1 MKLTRLFLTFFLI
14 VTGAIYSFSQG
25 ALISSDLRNV
35 DIDKL
40 SDADIRAYYAKAV
53 ESGLSEGQLLE
64 LVKTRNLSD
73 LQATKLKDRIS
84 MLSLGLPATTTKT
97 AGTAI
102 TTGTAMNAG
111 TGDIDRSARVFDE
124 KLGKVNMQAQPFNRR
139 IFGAELFSETSTTFE
154 PNLRIATPSNY
165 VLGPDDELVIN
176 VFGYSEKTYKQ
187 TVNAEGNIYI
197 ENVGPILVSG
207 LTMAEAE
214 TKIKARFSS
223 TIYKAM
229 GSGAT
234 KLQLR
239 LGSIRSMR
247 ITIIGQAKKPGTY
260 TVSSLTTLFNALY
273 LCGGPSDQGSYR
285 NIELIR
291 GNKVIKKVDIYHFLT
306 AGDRSDNILLQEQ
319 DVIRIPF
326 YESRMIF
333 DGQVKRAGIY
343 EIIPGENFEKMFS
356 YAGKFS
362 DSAYR
367 KAVTIYQITDEKLS
381 LKTLPAE
388 DFATYIPNRS
398 DSVVVNFAIMRYANR
413 VRIRGAVLRPGD
425 YELLPGMELKQLIE
439 KAGGLREDAYLD
451 GANVLRIGK
460 DLGPENV
467 SFVPSKVI
475 SGERSIQLEK
485 EDDVIINSIFDIKD
499 KYIVSIEGEVN
510 KSGTYEWRKDFR
522 VRDLILMAGGISEA
536 AGSNAEL
543 HIEISRRIRNAD
555 VANTEFKQSEI
566 IRIIAN
572 PALNDEKT
580 QVTLEP
586 FDVVVVRPQPG
597 YKQQE
602 SIFINGPVMY
612 PGRYFLEKSGERISN
627 IFQRAGGF
635 TASADSS
642 SVFIRRFDAGK
653 TNLEERAALIA
664 KFSKIPS
671 DSIVSSPIL
680 MKELQKNYTSLSVDL
695 QKAFDLPG
703 GNDDIILE
711 SGDLIFVSQSSSL
724 VRISGEVYFPTMIP
738 YEENTNVKYYIKRT
752 GDYTS
757 MAKKNQTFVIYPDGK
772 AEGVKK
778 FLFFKSYPKVT
789 PRSEIF
795 VPTKSGKE
803 KQGLSTG
810 EWVALSSILATLT
823 TLIVTVINAN

>member
-25 ALISSDLRNV
+25 ALTSSDLRNV

-165 VLGPDDELVIN
+165 VLGPDDELIIN
-176 VFGYSEKTYKQ
+176 VFGYSEKTYRQ

-291 GNKVIKKVDIYHFLT
+291 GNKVIKKVDLYHFLT
-306 AGDRSDNILLQEQ
+306 AGDRSDNLLLQEQ

-536 AGSNAEL
+536 ASSNSAL

-555 VANTEFKQSEI
+555 VASTEFKQSEI
-566 IRIIAN
+566 IRIITN
-572 PALNDEKT
+572 SALNDEKT

-635 TASADSS
+635 KASADSN
-642 SVFIRRFDAGK
+642 SVFIRRFQKDELTIQERK
-653 TNLEERAALIA
+653 ELISRLTNITE
-664 KFSKIPS
+664 
-671 DSIVSSPIL
+671 DSIRKSPKL
-680 MKELQKNYTSLSVDL
+680 MQEVNKNYTSLSINL
-695 QKAFDLPG
+695 QKAFANPG
-703 GNDDIILE
+703 SNDDIILE
-711 SGDLIFVSQSSSL
+711 AGDIIMVSQSSSL
-724 VRISGEVYFPTMIP
+724 VKVSGEVYFPTLIP
-738 YEENTNVKYYIKRT
+738 YEPGTNLKYYVKRT
-752 GDYTS
+752 GDYTNN
-757 MAKKNQTFVIYPDGK
+757 ARKNQAFVIYPDGK

-789 PRSEIF
+789 ARSEVY
-795 VPTKSGKE
+795 VPSKSDKA
-803 KQGLSTG
+803 KQGFSTG
-810 EWVALSSILATLT
+810 EWIALSSVLATLT
-823 TLIVTVINAN
+823 TLVISVINAN

>member
-1 MKLTRLFLTFFLI
+1 
-14 VTGAIYSFSQG
+14 
-25 ALISSDLRNV
+25 
-35 DIDKL
+35 
-40 SDADIRAYYAKAV
+40 
-53 ESGLSEGQLLE
+53 
-64 LVKTRNLSD
+64 
-73 LQATKLKDRIS
+73 
-84 MLSLGLPATTTKT
+84 
-97 AGTAI
+97 
-102 TTGTAMNAG
+102 
-111 TGDIDRSARVFDE
+111 
-124 KLGKVNMQAQPFNRR
+124 
-139 IFGAELFSETSTTFE
+139 
-154 PNLRIATPSNY
+154 
-165 VLGPDDELVIN
+165 
-176 VFGYSEKTYKQ
+176 
-187 TVNAEGNIYI
+187 
-197 ENVGPILVSG
+197 
-207 LTMAEAE
+207 
-214 TKIKARFSS
+214 
-223 TIYKAM
+223 
-229 GSGAT
+229 
-234 KLQLR
+234 
-239 LGSIRSMR
+239 
-247 ITIIGQAKKPGTY
+247 
-260 TVSSLTTLFNALY
+260 
-273 LCGGPSDQGSYR
+273 
-285 NIELIR
+285 
-291 GNKVIKKVDIYHFLT
+291 
-306 AGDRSDNILLQEQ
+306 
-319 DVIRIPF
+319 
-326 YESRMIF
+326 
-333 DGQVKRAGIY
+333 
-343 EIIPGENFEKMFS
+343 
-356 YAGKFS
+356 
-362 DSAYR
+362 
-367 KAVTIYQITDEKLS
+367 
-381 LKTLPAE
+381 
-388 DFATYIPNRS
+388 
-398 DSVVVNFAIMRYANR
+398 MRYANR

>member
-25 ALISSDLRNV
+25 ALSSSDLRNV

-40 SDADIRAYYAKAV
+40 SDGDIRAYYAKAV
-53 ESGLSEGQLLE
+53 ESGMSEGQLLE

-102 TTGTAMNAG
+102 TTGAAMNAG
-111 TGDIDRSARVFDE
+111 TGDIDRSVRVFDE
-124 KLGKVNMQAQPFNRR
+124 KLGKVNMQVQLYNRR

-176 VFGYSEKTYKQ
+176 VFGYSEKTYRQ

-273 LCGGPSDQGSYR
+273 LCGGPSDQGTYR

-291 GNKVIKKVDIYHFLT
+291 GNKVIKKVDLYHFLT

-381 LKTLPAE
+381 LKTLSAE

-485 EDDVIINSIFDIKD
+485 EDDIIINSIFDIKD

-555 VANTEFKQSEI
+555 VAITEFKQSEI
-566 IRIIAN
+566 IRIITN
-572 PALNDEKT
+572 SALNDEKT

-635 TASADSS
+635 KASADSN
-642 SVFIRRFDAGK
+642 SVFIRRFQKDELTMQERK
-653 TNLEERAALIA
+653 ELISRLTNITE
-664 KFSKIPS
+664 
-671 DSIVSSPIL
+671 DSIRKSPKL
-680 MKELQKNYTSLSVDL
+680 MQEVNKNYTSLSINL
-695 QKAFDLPG
+695 QKAFANPG
-703 GNDDIILE
+703 SNDDIILE
-711 SGDLIFVSQSSSL
+711 AGDIIMVSQSSSL
-724 VRISGEVYFPTMIP
+724 VKVSGEVYFPTLIP
-738 YEENTNVKYYIKRT
+738 YEPGTNLKYYVKRT
-752 GDYTS
+752 GDYTNN
-757 MAKKNQTFVIYPDGK
+757 ARKNQAFVIYPDGK

-789 PRSEIF
+789 ARSEVY
-795 VPTKSGKE
+795 VPSKSDKA
-803 KQGLSTG
+803 KQGFSTG
-810 EWVALSSILATLT
+810 EWIALSSVLATLT
-823 TLIVTVINAN
+823 TLVISVINAN

>member
-25 ALISSDLRNV
+25 ALSSSDLRNV

-176 VFGYSEKTYKQ
+176 VFGYSEKTYRQ

-207 LTMAEAE
+207 LTIAEAE

-291 GNKVIKKVDIYHFLT
+291 GNKVIKKVDLYHFLT

>member
-1 MKLTRLFLTFFLI
+1 
-14 VTGAIYSFSQG
+14 
-25 ALISSDLRNV
+25 
-35 DIDKL
+35 
-40 SDADIRAYYAKAV
+40 
-53 ESGLSEGQLLE
+53 
-64 LVKTRNLSD
+64 
-73 LQATKLKDRIS
+73 
-84 MLSLGLPATTTKT
+84 
-97 AGTAI
+97 
-102 TTGTAMNAG
+102 
-111 TGDIDRSARVFDE
+111 
-124 KLGKVNMQAQPFNRR
+124 
-139 IFGAELFSETSTTFE
+139 
-154 PNLRIATPSNY
+154 
-165 VLGPDDELVIN
+165 
-176 VFGYSEKTYKQ
+176 
-187 TVNAEGNIYI
+187 
-197 ENVGPILVSG
+197 
-207 LTMAEAE
+207 
-214 TKIKARFSS
+214 
-223 TIYKAM
+223 
-229 GSGAT
+229 
-234 KLQLR
+234 
-239 LGSIRSMR
+239 
-247 ITIIGQAKKPGTY
+247 
-260 TVSSLTTLFNALY
+260 
-273 LCGGPSDQGSYR
+273 
-285 NIELIR
+285 
-291 GNKVIKKVDIYHFLT
+291 
-306 AGDRSDNILLQEQ
+306 
-319 DVIRIPF
+319 
-326 YESRMIF
+326 
-333 DGQVKRAGIY
+333 
-343 EIIPGENFEKMFS
+343 
-356 YAGKFS
+356 
-362 DSAYR
+362 
-367 KAVTIYQITDEKLS
+367 
-381 LKTLPAE
+381 
-388 DFATYIPNRS
+388 
-398 DSVVVNFAIMRYANR
+398 
-413 VRIRGAVLRPGD
+413 
-425 YELLPGMELKQLIE
+425 
-439 KAGGLREDAYLD
+439 
-451 GANVLRIGK
+451 
-460 DLGPENV
+460 
-467 SFVPSKVI
+467 
-475 SGERSIQLEK
+475 
-485 EDDVIINSIFDIKD
+485 
-499 KYIVSIEGEVN
+499 
-510 KSGTYEWRKDFR
+510 
-522 VRDLILMAGGISEA
+522 MAGGISEA

>member
-273 LCGGPSDQGSYR
+273 LCGGPSDQGTYR

-291 GNKVIKKVDIYHFLT
+291 GNKVIKKVDLYHFLT

-635 TASADSS
+635 KASADSN
-642 SVFIRRFDAGK
+642 SVFIRRFQKDELTMQERK
-653 TNLEERAALIA
+653 ELISRLTNITE
-664 KFSKIPS
+664 
-671 DSIVSSPIL
+671 DSIRKSPKL
-680 MKELQKNYTSLSVDL
+680 MQEVNKNYTSLSINL
-695 QKAFDLPG
+695 QKAFANPG
-703 GNDDIILE
+703 SNDDIILE
-711 SGDLIFVSQSSSL
+711 AGDIIMVSQSSSL
-724 VRISGEVYFPTMIP
+724 VKVSGEVYFPTLIP
-738 YEENTNVKYYIKRT
+738 YEPGTNLKYYVKRT
-752 GDYTS
+752 GDYTNN
-757 MAKKNQTFVIYPDGK
+757 ARKNQAFVIYPDGK

-789 PRSEIF
+789 PRSEVF
-795 VPTKSGKE
+795 VPSKSEKA
-803 KQGLSTG
+803 KQGISTA
-810 EWVALSSILATLT
+810 ELIAISSILATLG
-823 TLIVTVINAN
+823 TLIISITK

>member
-25 ALISSDLRNV
+25 ALSSSDLRNV

-84 MLSLGLPATTTKT
+84 MLSLGLPATTTIT

-111 TGDIDRSARVFDE
+111 TGDIDRSVRVFDE
-124 KLGKVNMQAQPFNRR
+124 KLGKVNMQVQSYNRR

-207 LTMAEAE
+207 LTIAEAE

-273 LCGGPSDQGSYR
+273 LCGGPSDQGTYR

-291 GNKVIKKVDIYHFLT
+291 GNKVIKKVDLYHFLT

-425 YELLPGMELKQLIE
+425 YELQPGMELKQLIE

-467 SFVPSKVI
+467 SFIPSKVI

-485 EDDVIINSIFDIKD
+485 EDDIIINSIFDIKD

-555 VANTEFKQSEI
+555 VANTDFKQSEI
-566 IRIIAN
+566 IRIITN
-572 PALNDEKT
+572 SALNDEKT

-635 TASADSS
+635 KASADSN
-642 SVFIRRFDAGK
+642 SVFIRRFQKDELTMQERK
-653 TNLEERAALIA
+653 ELISRLTNITE
-664 KFSKIPS
+664 
-671 DSIVSSPIL
+671 DSIRKSPKL
-680 MKELQKNYTSLSVDL
+680 MEEVNKNYTSLSINL
-695 QKAFDLPG
+695 QKAFANPG
-703 GNDDIILE
+703 SNDDIILE
-711 SGDLIFVSQSSSL
+711 AGDIIMVSQSSSL
-724 VRISGEVYFPTMIP
+724 VKVSGEVYFPTLIP
-738 YEENTNVKYYIKRT
+738 YEPGTNLKYYVKRT
-752 GDYTS
+752 GDYTNN
-757 MAKKNQTFVIYPDGK
+757 ARKNQAFVIYPDGK

-778 FLFFKSYPKVT
+778 FLFIKSYPKVT
-789 PRSEIF
+789 PRSEVF
-795 VPTKSGKE
+795 VPSKSEKA
-803 KQGLSTG
+803 KQGFSTG
-810 EWVALSSILATLT
+810 EWIALSSVLATLT
-823 TLIVTVINAN
+823 TLVISVINAK